1 MNYNCQNILN
11 WTEAQLKYTYDVSL
25 QEATPQELHEALG
38 HAVMMAI
45 SSNWSTSKKTR
56 MHERKAYYISAEYL
70 IGRLVYSNLFNL
82 GILDEMKQLFAE
94 HGVDLAV
101 LEDIEDDA
109 LGNGGL
115 GRLAACFLDSAA
127 STNIPLSGYGLRYK
141 FGLFKQSFNAS
152 GAQVEHAD
160 DWTKF
165 GDPWSYRRY
174 NHTVKI
180 QFPEHT
186 VLAVPYDVPVIGYG
200 TQNIGTLRLW
210 QCEAEEEL
218 DFNAFNDQDY
228 LRALNAKNKA
238 EDITR
243 VLYPNDSTWDGK
255 RLRLKQQYVL
265 SSASL
270 QDMLRT
276 FKLAHG
282 STKEDLKRFPE
293 FYAVQLN
300 DTHPAMSIPELIRLL
315 MLEGFSFEEGFSIA
329 QRTFSYTNHT
339 VLGEALEKWPLNL
352 MRSVVPQIADII
364 CRIDH
369 KMREEIPMD
378 FKARR
383 EKKLFIIDED
393 IVHMANLSIYV
404 GSYVNGVAEIHSQIL
419 KDDCFKNWYSVF
431 PERFQNK
438 TNGITPR
445 RWVGLCNP
453 ELTAMV
459 REKVGGDFLKDLE
472 LIGGLKEH
480 IDEETIARFNAI
492 KRLKKEQLCNV
503 IAKHEGVMLNPDF
516 MFDVQVK
523 RLHLYKRQLMNIVS
537 IVDIYF
543 RLKEG
548 RLPDFQPTC
557 YIFGAKAAPG
567 YIDAKSVIRY
577 INRVAKMINNDP
589 AVSDKMKVIFV
600 QNYNCS
606 YAEHIIPAADISE
619 QISPAGL
626 EASGTGN
633 MKLMLNGAV
642 TLGTLDGA
650 NVEIAQEAG
659 AENEYIFGHTVEQIN
674 AIKGSYNP
682 RKIYDENADLRRALN
697 TLIDGT
703 VPTDDGMKTLFKQL
717 VEGGN
722 DQYYLLLDYASYVE
736 AKLQANR
743 DYADRDIFARK
754 CLMNVA
760 SAAKFSSD
768 RTIRQYAEEIWHIK
782 PTQF

>member
-25 QEATPQELHEALG
+25 KEATPQELHEALG
-38 HAVMMAI
+38 QAVMMAI
-45 SSNWSTSKKTR
+45 SNNWSDAKKAR

-70 IGRLVYSNLFNL
+70 IGRLVYSNMYNL
-82 GILDEMKQLFAE
+82 GILDELKKLFAE
-94 HGVDLAV
+94 RGVDLAV

-141 FGLFKQSFNAS
+141 FGLFKQRFDGNGS
-152 GAQVEHAD
+152 QVENAD

-174 NHTVKI
+174 NHTVKVK
-180 QFPEHT
+180 FPDHT

-200 TQNIGTLRLW
+200 TKNINTLRLW

-228 LRALNAKNKA
+228 LRALTQKNKA

-243 VLYPNDSTWDGK
+243 VLYPNDSTWEGK
-255 RLRLKQQYVL
+255 RLRIKQQYVL

-276 FKLAHG
+276 YKVAHG
-282 STKEDLKRFPE
+282 NDLSHFADY
-293 FYAVQLN
+293 YAVQLN

-315 MLEGFSFEEGFSIA
+315 MEEGMSFDDAFKVA
-329 QRTFSYTNHT
+329 QKTFSYTNHT

-369 KMREEIPMD
+369 KMRTEIPMD
-378 FKARR
+378 FKERR
-383 EKKLFIIDED
+383 NKKLFIIDED
-393 IVHMANLSIYV
+393 IVHMANLSIFV

-419 KDDCFKNWYSVF
+419 KDDCFKEWYHVF

-453 ELTAMV
+453 ELTKMI
-459 REKVGGDFLKDLE
+459 REKVGGDFVKDLE

-480 IDEETIARFNAI
+480 INEETVQEFNAI
-492 KRLKKEQLCNV
+492 KRVKKEQLCNV
-503 IAKHEGVMLNPDF
+503 IAAKEGIMLNPDF
-516 MFDVQVK
+516 LFDVQVK
-523 RLHLYKRQLMNIVS
+523 RLHMYKRQLMNIVAV
-537 IVDIYF
+537 VDIYF

-548 RLPDFQPTC
+548 RLPNFQPTAF
-557 YIFGAKAAPG
+557 IFGAKAAPG
-567 YIDAKSVIRY
+567 YVDAKSVIRY
-577 INRVAKMINNDP
+577 INRVANMINNDA
-589 AVSDKMKVIFV
+589 AVADKMKIVFV

-659 AENEYIFGHTVEQIN
+659 EENEYIFGHTVEQIN

-682 RKIYDENADLRRALN
+682 RKIYDNNPDLRRALN
-697 TLIDGT
+697 TLVDGT
-703 VPTDDGMKTLFKQL
+703 VKTDDGMRNLFNQ
-717 VEGGN
+717 VVNGS

-736 AKLQANR
+736 AKLKANGE
-743 DYADRDIFARK
+743 YADRDAFGRK

-782 PTQF
+782 PIQI

>member
-1 MNYNCQNILN
+1 MNNNCLNILK

-38 HAVMMAI
+38 QAVMMAI
-45 SSNWSTSKKTR
+45 SDDWSHSKKTR
-56 MHERKAYYISAEYL
+56 MPNRKAYYISAEYL

-82 GILDEMKQLFAE
+82 GILDEMKELFAE
-94 HGVDLAV
+94 HGVDLAI

-127 STNIPLSGYGLRYK
+127 STDIPLSGYGLRYK
-141 FGLFKQSFNAS
+141 FGLFKQSFDADGS
-152 GAQVEHAD
+152 QVENAD

-165 GDPWSYRRY
+165 GDPWSFRRY
-174 NHTVKI
+174 NHTVKVK
-180 QFPEHT
+180 FPDHT

-200 TQNIGTLRLW
+200 TENVGTLRLW

-218 DFNAFNDQDY
+218 DFNAFNNQDY
-228 LRALNAKNKA
+228 LRALEAKNKA

-243 VLYPNDSTWDGK
+243 VLYPNDSTWEGK
-255 RLRLKQQYVL
+255 RLRIKQQYVL

-276 FKLAHG
+276 FKIAHG
-282 STKEDLKRFPE
+282 DDLSRFAE

-315 MLEGFSFEEGFSIA
+315 MAEGMPFDDAFNVA
-329 QRTFSYTNHT
+329 QKTFSYTNHT
-339 VLGEALEKWPLNL
+339 VMGEALEKWPLDL
-352 MRSVVPQIADII
+352 MRSVVPEIVDII
-364 CRIDH
+364 CRIDQKLKWEH
-369 KMREEIPMD
+369 PD
-378 FKARR
+378 
-383 EKKLFIIDED
+383 LFIVKDNTA
-393 IVHMANLSIYV
+393 HMANLSIYV
-404 GSYVNGVAEIHSQIL
+404 GSYINGVAEIHTQIL
-419 KDDCFKNWYSVF
+419 KDDCFKDWYYAF

-438 TNGITPR
+438 TNGIPPR
-445 RWVGLCNP
+445 RWLGLCNP
-453 ELTAMV
+453 ELTAML
-459 REKVGGDFLKDLE
+459 REKVGGDFLKNLD
-472 LIGGLKEH
+472 LIGELKNQ
-480 IDEETIARFNAI
+480 IYDETIVEFNDI
-492 KRLKKEQLCNV
+492 KHLKKEQLCAV
-503 IAKHEGVMLNPDF
+503 IAKHEGVTLNPDF
-516 MFDVQVK
+516 IFDVQVK
-523 RLHLYKRQLMNIVS
+523 RLHEYKRQLMNILS

-548 RLPDFQPTC
+548 RLPDFHPTV
-557 YIFGAKAAPG
+557 YLFGAKSAPG
-567 YIDAKSVIRY
+567 YARAKAIIRY
-577 INRVAKMINNDP
+577 INRVAKLINSDP
-589 AVSDKMKVIFV
+589 AVADKLKVVFV

-619 QISPAGL
+619 QISPAGT

-659 AENEYIFGHTVEQIN
+659 RENEYIFGHTVDEIN
-674 AIKGSYNP
+674 AAKPTYHARS
-682 RKIYDENADLRRALN
+682 IYDSNADLRRAIN
-697 TLIDGT
+697 TLVDGT
-703 VPTDDGMKTLFKQL
+703 VPTDDAQKELFHSLLDGTDWHQA
-717 VEGGN
+717 
-722 DQYYLLLDYASYVE
+722 DHYFLLLDYASYFDT
-736 AKLQANR
+736 KIQANR
-743 DYADRDIFARK
+743 DYADRIAFGRK

-782 PTQF
+782 PTEY

>member
-1 MNYNCQNILN
+1 MNLNCVNILK

-25 QEATPQELHEALG
+25 TDATPQELHEALG
-38 HAVMMAI
+38 QAVMMAI
-45 SSNWSTSKKTR
+45 SDNWSHSKKTR

-82 GILDEMKQLFAE
+82 GILDEMKKLFAQR
-94 HGVDLAV
+94 GVDLAV

-141 FGLFKQSFNAS
+141 FGLFKQSFDGNGS
-152 GAQVEHAD
+152 QVEKAD

-180 QFPEHT
+180 KFPEHT
-186 VLAVPYDVPVIGYG
+186 VLAVPYDVPIIGYG
-200 TQNIGTLRLW
+200 TNNVGTLRLW
-210 QCEAEEEL
+210 QCEAEQEL

-228 LRALNAKNKA
+228 LRALDAKNKA

-243 VLYPNDSTWDGK
+243 VLYPNDSTWEGK
-255 RLRLKQQYVL
+255 RLRIKQQYVL

-282 STKEDLKRFPE
+282 NDLTQFST

-315 MLEGFSFEEGFSIA
+315 MLEGMSFEQAFDVA
-329 QRTFSYTNHT
+329 QKTFSYTNHT
-339 VLGEALEKWPLNL
+339 VMGEALEKWPLDL
-352 MRSVVPQIADII
+352 MRSVVPEIVDII
-364 CRIDH
+364 CRIDAKLKQEH
-369 KMREEIPMD
+369 PN
-378 FKARR
+378 
-383 EKKLFIIDED
+383 LFIIRDN
-393 IVHMANLSIYV
+393 VAHMANLSVYV
-404 GSYVNGVAEIHSQIL
+404 GTYVNGVAEIHTQIL
-419 KDDCFKNWYSVF
+419 KDDCFHDWYCVY
-431 PERFQNK
+431 PDRFQNK

-445 RWVGLCNP
+445 RWIGLCNP
-453 ELTAMV
+453 ELTEMI
-459 REKVGGDFLKDLE
+459 RELVGGDFLKDLDI
-472 LIGGLKEH
+472 IGKLKDQ
-480 IDEETIARFNAI
+480 INDETVARFNAI
-492 KRLKKEQLCNV
+492 KRLKKEQLCSV

-516 MFDVQVK
+516 IFDVQVK
-523 RLHLYKRQLMNIVS
+523 RLHEYKRQLLNILSV
-537 IVDIYF
+537 VDIYF

-548 RLPDFQPTC
+548 RLPDFHPTV
-557 YIFGAKAAPG
+557 YLFGAKSAPG
-567 YIDAKSVIRY
+567 YARAKAIIRY
-577 INRVAKMINNDP
+577 INRVARMINNDP
-589 AVSDKMKVIFV
+589 AVADKLKVVFV

-619 QISPAGL
+619 QISPAGT

-650 NVEIAQEAG
+650 NVEIAKEAG
-659 AENEYIFGHTVEQIN
+659 HENEYIFGHTVEQLRQ
-674 AIKGSYNP
+674 AEPTYYARG
-682 RKIYDENADLRRALN
+682 IYDTNADLRRAIN
-697 TLIDGT
+697 TLVDGT
-703 VPTDDGMKTLFKQL
+703 VPTDDGQRDLFHALLDGSGWDKA
-717 VEGGN
+717 
-722 DQYYLLLDYASYVE
+722 DHYFLLLDYQSYLD
-736 AKLQANR
+736 AKLQANY
-743 DYADRDIFARK
+743 DYADRMAFGRK

-768 RTIRQYAEEIWHIK
+768 RTIRQYASEIWHIK
-782 PTQF
+782 PTQY

>member
-1 MNYNCQNILN
+1 MNNNCLNILK

-38 HAVMMAI
+38 QAVMMAI
-45 SSNWSTSKKTR
+45 SDDWSHSKKTR
-56 MHERKAYYISAEYL
+56 MPNRKAYYISAEYL

-82 GILDEMKQLFAE
+82 GILDEMKELFAE

-127 STNIPLSGYGLRYK
+127 STDIPLSGYGLRYK
-141 FGLFKQSFNAS
+141 FGLFKQSFDADGS
-152 GAQVEHAD
+152 QVENAD

-165 GDPWSYRRY
+165 GDPWSFRRY
-174 NHTVKI
+174 NHTVKVK
-180 QFPEHT
+180 FPDHT

-200 TQNIGTLRLW
+200 TENVGTLRLW

-218 DFNAFNDQDY
+218 DFNAFNNQDY
-228 LRALNAKNKA
+228 LRALDAKNKA

-243 VLYPNDSTWDGK
+243 VLYPNDSTWEGK
-255 RLRLKQQYVL
+255 RLRIKQQYVL

-276 FKLAHG
+276 FKIAHG
-282 STKEDLKRFPE
+282 DDLSRFAE

-315 MLEGFSFEEGFSIA
+315 MLEGMSFDDAFNVA
-329 QRTFSYTNHT
+329 QKTFSYTNHT
-339 VLGEALEKWPLNL
+339 VMGEALEKWPLDL
-352 MRSVVPQIADII
+352 MRSVVPEIVDII
-364 CRIDH
+364 CRIDQKLKWEH
-369 KMREEIPMD
+369 PG
-378 FKARR
+378 
-383 EKKLFIIDED
+383 LFIVKDNTA
-393 IVHMANLSIYV
+393 HMANLSIYV
-404 GSYVNGVAEIHSQIL
+404 GSYINGVAEIHTQIL
-419 KDDCFKNWYSVF
+419 KDDCFKDWYYAF

-445 RWVGLCNP
+445 RWLGLCNP
-453 ELTAMV
+453 ELTAML
-459 REKVGGDFLKDLE
+459 REKVGGDFLKNLD
-472 LIGGLKEH
+472 LIGELKNQ
-480 IDEETIARFNAI
+480 IYDETVVEFNAI
-492 KRLKKEQLCNV
+492 KHLKKEQLCAV
-503 IAKHEGVMLNPDF
+503 IAKHEGVTLNPDF
-516 MFDVQVK
+516 IFDVQVK
-523 RLHLYKRQLMNIVS
+523 RLHEYKRQLMNILS

-548 RLPDFQPTC
+548 RLPDFHPTV
-557 YIFGAKAAPG
+557 YLFGAKSAPG
-567 YIDAKSVIRY
+567 YARAKAIIRY

-589 AVSDKMKVIFV
+589 AVADKLKVVFV

-619 QISPAGL
+619 QISPAGT

-659 AENEYIFGHTVEQIN
+659 RENEYIFGHTVDEIN
-674 AIKGSYNP
+674 AVKPTYHARDIFDS
-682 RKIYDENADLRRALN
+682 NADLRRAIN
-697 TLIDGT
+697 TLVDGT
-703 VPTDDGMKTLFKQL
+703 VPTDDAQKELFHSLLDGTDWHQA
-717 VEGGN
+717 
-722 DQYYLLLDYASYVE
+722 DHYFLLLDYASYLG

-743 DYADRDIFARK
+743 DYADRIAFGRK

-782 PTQF
+782 PTEY

>member
-1 MNYNCQNILN
+1 MNNNCLNILK

-38 HAVMMAI
+38 QAVMMAI
-45 SSNWSTSKKTR
+45 SDDWSHSKKTR
-56 MHERKAYYISAEYL
+56 MPNRKAYYISAEYL

-82 GILDEMKQLFAE
+82 GILDEMKELFAE
-94 HGVDLAV
+94 HGVDLAI

-127 STNIPLSGYGLRYK
+127 STDIPLSGYGLRYK
-141 FGLFKQSFNAS
+141 FGLFKQSFDADGS
-152 GAQVEHAD
+152 QVENAD

-165 GDPWSYRRY
+165 GDPWSFRRY
-174 NHTVKI
+174 NHTVKVK
-180 QFPEHT
+180 FPDHT

-200 TQNIGTLRLW
+200 TENVGTLRLW

-218 DFNAFNDQDY
+218 DFNAFNNQDY
-228 LRALNAKNKA
+228 LRALEAKNKA

-243 VLYPNDSTWDGK
+243 VLYPNDSTWEGK
-255 RLRLKQQYVL
+255 RLRIKQQYVL

-276 FKLAHG
+276 FKIAHG
-282 STKEDLKRFPE
+282 DDLSRFAE

-315 MLEGFSFEEGFSIA
+315 MAEGMSFDDAFNVA
-329 QRTFSYTNHT
+329 QKTFSYTNHT
-339 VLGEALEKWPLNL
+339 VMGEALEKWPLDL
-352 MRSVVPQIADII
+352 MRSVVPEIVDII
-364 CRIDH
+364 CRIDQKLKWEH
-369 KMREEIPMD
+369 PG
-378 FKARR
+378 
-383 EKKLFIIDED
+383 LFIVKDNTA
-393 IVHMANLSIYV
+393 HMANLSIYV
-404 GSYVNGVAEIHSQIL
+404 GSYINGVAEIHTQIL
-419 KDDCFKNWYSVF
+419 KDDCFKDWYYAF

-445 RWVGLCNP
+445 RWLGLCNP
-453 ELTAMV
+453 ELTAML
-459 REKVGGDFLKDLE
+459 REKVGGDFLKNLD
-472 LIGGLKEH
+472 LIGELKDQ
-480 IDEETIARFNAI
+480 IYDETVVEFNDI
-492 KRLKKEQLCNV
+492 KHLKKEQLCAV
-503 IAKHEGVMLNPDF
+503 IAKHEGVTLNPDF
-516 MFDVQVK
+516 IFDVQVK
-523 RLHLYKRQLMNIVS
+523 RLHEYKRQLMNILS

-548 RLPDFQPTC
+548 RLPDFHPTV
-557 YIFGAKAAPG
+557 YLFGAKSAPG
-567 YIDAKSVIRY
+567 YARAKAIIRY

-589 AVSDKMKVIFV
+589 AVADKLKVVFV

-619 QISPAGL
+619 QISPAGT

-659 AENEYIFGHTVEQIN
+659 RENEYIFGHTVDEIN
-674 AIKGSYNP
+674 AAKPTYHARS
-682 RKIYDENADLRRALN
+682 IYDSNADLRRAIN
-697 TLIDGT
+697 TLVDGT
-703 VPTDDGMKTLFKQL
+703 VPTDDAQKELFHSLLDGTDWHQA
-717 VEGGN
+717 
-722 DQYYLLLDYASYVE
+722 DHYFLLLDYASYLGT
-736 AKLQANR
+736 KLQANR
-743 DYADRDIFARK
+743 DYADRIAFGRK

-782 PTQF
+782 PTEY

>member
-1 MNYNCQNILN
+1 MNYDCLNIVK

-25 QEATPQELHEALG
+25 KEATPQELHEALG
-38 HAVMMAI
+38 QAVMMAI
-45 SSNWSTSKKTR
+45 SDNWNNSKHAR
-56 MHERKAYYISAEYL
+56 MAERKAYYISAEYL
-70 IGRLVYSNLFNL
+70 IGRLVYSNLYNL
-82 GILDEMKQLFAE
+82 GILEEMKRLFAE
-94 HGVDLAV
+94 RGVDLAV

-127 STNIPLSGYGLRYK
+127 SCNIPLSGYGLRYR
-141 FGLFKQSFNAS
+141 FGLFKQSFDNN
-152 GAQVEHAD
+152 GNQVESAD

-180 QFPEHT
+180 HFPEHT

-200 TQNIGTLRLW
+200 TKNINTLRLW

-228 LRALNAKNKA
+228 MRALAQKNKA

-243 VLYPNDSTWDGK
+243 VLYPNDSTWEGK
-255 RLRLKQQYVL
+255 RLRIKQQYVL

-270 QDMLRT
+270 QDMMRT
-276 FKLAHG
+276 FKAAHG
-282 STKEDLKRFPE
+282 NDLTKFSD

-315 MLEGFSFEEGFSIA
+315 MREGMDFEQAFSVA
-329 QRTFSYTNHT
+329 QKTFSYTNHT
-339 VLGEALEKWPLNL
+339 VMSEALEKWNL
-352 MRSVVPQIADII
+352 DLLRSVVPEIVDII
-364 CRIDH
+364 LRIDA
-369 KMREEIPMD
+369 KLKGENPN
-378 FKARR
+378 
-383 EKKLFIIDED
+383 LFIVRDNTA
-393 IVHMANLSIYV
+393 HMANLSVYV

-419 KDDCFKNWYSVF
+419 KDDCFKDWYHMF
-431 PERFQNK
+431 PQRFQNK

-445 RWVGLCNP
+445 RWLGLCNP
-453 ELTAMV
+453 ELTEML
-459 REKVGGDFLKDLE
+459 RFRLGGDFLTEMEKLAQ
-472 LIGGLKEH
+472 LKPM
-480 IDEETIARFNAI
+480 IDDEMVNQFNAI
-492 KRLKKEQLCNV
+492 KRTKKEQLCKV
-503 IAKHEGVMLNPDF
+503 IAAKEGVVLNPDF
-516 MFDVQVK
+516 MFDIQVK
-523 RLHLYKRQLMNIVS
+523 RLHEYKRQLMNALS

-543 RLKEG
+543 RLKDG
-548 RLPDFQPTC
+548 RLPDFQPTV
-557 YIFGAKAAPG
+557 YIFGAKSAPG
-567 YIDAKSVIRY
+567 YARAKTIIRY
-577 INRVAKMINNDP
+577 INRIARMINNDP
-589 AVSDKMKVIFV
+589 AVNDKMKVVFV

-619 QISPAGL
+619 QISPAGT

-659 AENEYIFGHTVEQIN
+659 RENEYIFGHTVEQIN
-674 AIKGSYNP
+674 AAKDNYYARG
-682 RKIYDENADLRRALN
+682 IYDTNADLRRAIN
-697 TLIDGT
+697 TLVDGT
-703 VPTDDGMKTLFKQL
+703 VPTDNAQRELFHALLDGAAWHKADHYF
-717 VEGGN
+717 V
-722 DQYYLLLDYASYVE
+722 LLDYPSYIE

-743 DYADRDIFARK
+743 DYADRMTFGRK
-754 CLMNVA
+754 CLQNIA

-768 RTIRQYAEEIWHIK
+768 RTIRQYAEEIWHIE
-782 PTQF
+782 PTQL

>member
-1 MNYNCQNILN
+1 MNINCVNILK

-25 QEATPQELHEALG
+25 KEATPQELHEALG
-38 HAVMMAI
+38 QAVMMAI
-45 SSNWSTSKKTR
+45 SDNWSRSKKTR
-56 MHERKAYYISAEYL
+56 MPNRKAYYISAEYL

-82 GILDEMKQLFAE
+82 GILDEMKTLFAE
-94 HGVDLAV
+94 RGVDLAV
-101 LEDIEDDA
+101 LEEIEDDA

-141 FGLFKQSFNAS
+141 FGLFKQSFDGNGS
-152 GAQVEHAD
+152 QVEKAD

-180 QFPEHT
+180 KFPEHT
-186 VLAVPYDVPVIGYG
+186 VLAVPYDVPVIGYD
-200 TQNIGTLRLW
+200 TNNVGTLRLW
-210 QCEAEEEL
+210 QCEAEQEL

-228 LRALNAKNKA
+228 LRALDAKNKA

-243 VLYPNDSTWDGK
+243 VLYPNDSTWEGK
-255 RLRLKQQYVL
+255 RLRIKQQYVL

-282 STKEDLKRFPE
+282 GDLRKFSD

-315 MLEGFSFEEGFSIA
+315 MLEGLNFDEAFHVA
-329 QRTFSYTNHT
+329 QKTFSYTNHT
-339 VLGEALEKWPLNL
+339 VMGEALEKWPLDL
-352 MRSVVPQIADII
+352 LRSVVPEIVDII
-364 CRIDH
+364 CQIDQKLKWEH
-369 KMREEIPMD
+369 PN
-378 FKARR
+378 
-383 EKKLFIIDED
+383 LFIIRDNTA
-393 IVHMANLSIYV
+393 HMANLSVYV
-404 GSYVNGVAEIHSQIL
+404 GTYVNGVAEIHSQIL
-419 KDDCFKNWYSVF
+419 KDDCFKDWYHAF
-431 PERFQNK
+431 PDRFQNK

-445 RWVGLCNP
+445 RWIGLCNP
-453 ELTAMV
+453 ELTAMI
-459 REKVGGDFLKDLE
+459 RELVGGDFLKDLE
-472 LIGGLKEH
+472 LISKLKDH
-480 IDEETIARFNAI
+480 INDETVTRFNAI
-492 KRLKKEQLCNV
+492 KRQKKQQLCAV
-503 IAKHEGVMLNPDF
+503 VAKHEGVMLNPDF
-516 MFDVQVK
+516 IFDVQVK
-523 RLHLYKRQLMNIVS
+523 RLHEYKRQLLNILAV
-537 IVDIYF
+537 VDIYF

-548 RLPDFQPTC
+548 RLPDFHPTV
-557 YIFGAKAAPG
+557 YLFGAKSAPG
-567 YIDAKSVIRY
+567 YARAKAIIRY
-577 INRVAKMINNDP
+577 INRVARMINNDP
-589 AVSDKMKVIFV
+589 AVADKLKVVFV

-619 QISPAGL
+619 QISPAGT

-659 AENEYIFGHTVEQIN
+659 IENEYIFGHTVEQLN
-674 AIKGSYNP
+674 QAKDSYYA
-682 RKIYDENADLRRALN
+682 RGIYDTNADLRRAIN
-697 TLIDGT
+697 TLVDGT
-703 VPTDDGMKTLFKQL
+703 VPTDDGQRELFHALLDGSGWDKA
-717 VEGGN
+717 
-722 DQYYLLLDYASYVE
+722 DHYFLLLDYQSYLD

-743 DYADRDIFARK
+743 DYADRMAFGRK

-782 PTQF
+782 PTQY

>member
-1 MNYNCQNILN
+1 MNNNCLNILK

-38 HAVMMAI
+38 QAVMMAI
-45 SSNWSTSKKTR
+45 SDDWSHSKKTR
-56 MHERKAYYISAEYL
+56 MPNRKAYYISAEYL

-82 GILDEMKQLFAE
+82 GILDEMKELFAE

-127 STNIPLSGYGLRYK
+127 STDIPLSGYGLRYK
-141 FGLFKQSFNAS
+141 FGLFKQSFDADGS
-152 GAQVEHAD
+152 QVENAD

-165 GDPWSYRRY
+165 GDPWSFRRY
-174 NHTVKI
+174 NHTVKVK
-180 QFPEHT
+180 FPDHT

-200 TQNIGTLRLW
+200 TENVGTLRLW

-218 DFNAFNDQDY
+218 DFNAFNNQDY
-228 LRALNAKNKA
+228 LRALEAKNKA

-243 VLYPNDSTWDGK
+243 VLYPNDSTWEGK
-255 RLRLKQQYVL
+255 RLRIKQQYVL

-276 FKLAHG
+276 FKIAHG
-282 STKEDLKRFPE
+282 DDLSRFAE

-315 MLEGFSFEEGFSIA
+315 MAEGMGFDDAFNVA
-329 QRTFSYTNHT
+329 QKTFSYTNHT
-339 VLGEALEKWPLNL
+339 VMGEALEKWPLDL
-352 MRSVVPQIADII
+352 MRSVVPEIVDII
-364 CRIDH
+364 CRID
-369 KMREEIPMD
+369 
-378 FKARR
+378 
-383 EKKLFIIDED
+383 KKLKWEHPGLFIVKDNTA
-393 IVHMANLSIYV
+393 HMANLSVYV
-404 GSYVNGVAEIHSQIL
+404 GSYVNGVAEIHTQIL
-419 KDDCFKNWYSVF
+419 KDDCFKDWYYAF

-445 RWVGLCNP
+445 RWLGLCNP
-453 ELTAMV
+453 ELTAML
-459 REKVGGDFLKDLE
+459 REKVGGDFLKNLD
-472 LIGGLKEH
+472 LIGELKDQ
-480 IDEETIARFNAI
+480 IYDETVVEFNAI
-492 KRLKKEQLCNV
+492 KHLKKEQLCAV
-503 IAKHEGVMLNPDF
+503 IAKHEGVTLNPDF
-516 MFDVQVK
+516 IFDVQVK
-523 RLHLYKRQLMNIVS
+523 RLHEYKRQLMNILS

-548 RLPDFQPTC
+548 RLPDFHPTV
-557 YIFGAKAAPG
+557 YLFGAKSAPG
-567 YIDAKSVIRY
+567 YARAKAIIRY
-577 INRVAKMINNDP
+577 INRVAKMINSDP
-589 AVSDKMKVIFV
+589 AVADKLKVVFV

-619 QISPAGL
+619 QISPAGT

-659 AENEYIFGHTVEQIN
+659 RENEYIFGHTVDEIN
-674 AIKGSYNP
+674 AVKSTYHARDIFDS
-682 RKIYDENADLRRALN
+682 NADLRRAIN
-697 TLIDGT
+697 TLVDGT
-703 VPTDDGMKTLFKQL
+703 VPTDDAQKELFHSLLDGTDWHQA
-717 VEGGN
+717 
-722 DQYYLLLDYASYVE
+722 DHYFLLLDYASYFDT
-736 AKLQANR
+736 KLQANR
-743 DYADRDIFARK
+743 DYADRIAFGRK

-782 PTQF
+782 PTEY

>member
-1 MNYNCQNILN
+1 MNLNCVNILK

-25 QEATPQELHEALG
+25 KDATPQELHEALG
-38 HAVMMAI
+38 QAVMMAI
-45 SSNWSTSKKTR
+45 SDNWSHAKKTR

-82 GILDEMKQLFAE
+82 GILDEMKKLFAE
-94 HGVDLAV
+94 RGVDLAV

-141 FGLFKQSFNAS
+141 FGLFKQSFDGN
-152 GAQVEHAD
+152 GNQVEKAD

-180 QFPEHT
+180 HFPDHT
-186 VLAVPYDVPVIGYG
+186 VLAVPYDVPIIGYD
-200 TQNIGTLRLW
+200 TNNVGTLRLW

-218 DFNAFNDQDY
+218 NFDAFNSQDY
-228 LRALNAKNKA
+228 LRALDAKNKA

-255 RLRLKQQYVL
+255 RLRIKQQYVL

-270 QDMLRT
+270 QDMIRT
-276 FKLAHG
+276 FKIAHG
-282 STKEDLKRFPE
+282 NDLSRFGE

-315 MLEGFSFEEGFSIA
+315 ELEGMSFDDAFKVA
-329 QRTFSYTNHT
+329 QKTFSYTNHT
-339 VLGEALEKWPLNL
+339 VMGEALEKWPLDL
-352 MRSVVPQIADII
+352 MRSVVPEIVDII
-364 CRIDH
+364 CQIDAKLKTEH
-369 KMREEIPMD
+369 PN
-378 FKARR
+378 
-383 EKKLFIIDED
+383 LFIIRDN
-393 IVHMANLSIYV
+393 VAHMANLSVYV
-404 GSYVNGVAEIHSQIL
+404 GSYVNGVAEIHTQIL
-419 KDDCFKNWYSVF
+419 KDDCFKDWYNVY

-445 RWVGLCNP
+445 RWIGLCNP
-453 ELTAMV
+453 ELTDMV
-459 REKVGGDFLKDLE
+459 RQKVGGDFLKDLE
-472 LIGGLKEH
+472 LIGGLKDQVS
-480 IDEETIARFNAI
+480 DETVAQFNAI
-492 KRLKKEQLCNV
+492 KRKKKEQLCHV
-503 IAKHEGVMLNPDF
+503 IAKHEGIMLNPDF

-523 RLHLYKRQLMNIVS
+523 RLHLYKRQLMNILSV
-537 IVDIYF
+537 VDIYF

-548 RLPDFQPTC
+548 RLPDFYPTVF
-557 YIFGAKAAPG
+557 IFGAKSAPG
-567 YIDAKSVIRY
+567 YMDAKSVIRY
-577 INRVAKMINNDP
+577 INRVARMINSDP
-589 AVSDKMKVIFV
+589 AVADKMKVVFV

-606 YAEHIIPAADISE
+606 YAEHIIPAADVSE
-619 QISPAGL
+619 QISPAGT

-659 AENEYIFGHTVEQIN
+659 MENEYIFGHTVEQIN
-674 AIKGSYNP
+674 AGRSTYYP
-682 RKIYDENADLRRALN
+682 RGIYDSNADLRRAIN
-697 TLIDGT
+697 TLVDGT
-703 VPTDDGMKTLFKQL
+703 VPTDDGLRNLFHSL
-717 VEGGN
+717 LDWGEN
-722 DQYYLLLDYASYVE
+722 SDQYRLLLDYESYLD
-736 AKLQANR
+736 AKLRANR
-743 DYADRDIFARK
+743 DYADRMAFGRK
-754 CLMNVA
+754 CLQNVA

-782 PTQF
+782 PIQY

>member
-1 MNYNCQNILN
+1 MNMNCVNILK

-25 QEATPQELHEALG
+25 KDATPQELHEALG
-38 HAVMMAI
+38 QAVMMAI
-45 SSNWSTSKKTR
+45 SDNWSHAKKTR

-82 GILDEMKQLFAE
+82 GILDEMKKLFAE
-94 HGVDLAV
+94 RGVDLAV

-141 FGLFKQSFNAS
+141 FGLFKQSFDGN
-152 GAQVEHAD
+152 GNQVEKAD

-174 NHTVKI
+174 THTVKI
-180 QFPEHT
+180 KFPDHT
-186 VLAVPYDVPVIGYG
+186 VLAVPYDVPIIGYD
-200 TQNIGTLRLW
+200 TKNVGTLRLW

-218 DFNAFNDQDY
+218 NFDAFNSQDY
-228 LRALNAKNKA
+228 LRALDAKNKA

-255 RLRLKQQYVL
+255 CLRIKQQYVL

-270 QDMLRT
+270 QDMIRT
-276 FKLAHG
+276 FKIAHG
-282 STKEDLKRFPE
+282 SDLSRFGQ

-315 MLEGFSFEEGFSIA
+315 KLEGMSFEDAFKVA
-329 QRTFSYTNHT
+329 QKTFSYTNHT
-339 VLGEALEKWPLNL
+339 VMGEALEKWPLDL
-352 MRSVVPQIADII
+352 LRSVVPEIVDII
-364 CRIDH
+364 CQIDAKLKSEH
-369 KMREEIPMD
+369 PN
-378 FKARR
+378 
-383 EKKLFIIDED
+383 LFIIKDN
-393 IVHMANLSIYV
+393 VAHMANLSVYV
-404 GSYVNGVAEIHSQIL
+404 GSYVNGVAEIHTQIL
-419 KDDCFKNWYSVF
+419 KDDCFKDWYHAF

-453 ELTAMV
+453 ELTEMI
-459 REKVGGDFLKDLE
+459 RSKVGGDFLKDLE
-472 LIGGLKEH
+472 LIGGLKNH
-480 IDEETIARFNAI
+480 IDDETVAQFNAI
-492 KRLKKEQLCNV
+492 KRKKKEQLCHV

-523 RLHLYKRQLMNIVS
+523 RLHLYKRQLMNILSV
-537 IVDIYF
+537 VDIYF

-548 RLPDFQPTC
+548 RLPDFQPTA
-557 YIFGAKAAPG
+557 YIFGAKSAPG
-567 YIDAKSVIRY
+567 YVDAKSVIRY
-577 INRVAKMINNDP
+577 INRVARMINSDP
-589 AVSDKMKVIFV
+589 AVADKIKVVFV

-606 YAEHIIPAADISE
+606 YAEHIIPAADVSE
-619 QISPAGL
+619 QISPAGT

-659 AENEYIFGHTVEQIN
+659 RDNEYIFGHTVEQIN
-674 AIKGSYNP
+674 AGRSSYYP
-682 RKIYDENADLRRALN
+682 RGIYDSNADLRRAIN
-697 TLIDGT
+697 TLVDGT
-703 VPTDDGMKTLFKQL
+703 VPTDDGLRNLFHSL
-717 VEGGN
+717 LDWGN
-722 DQYYLLLDYASYVE
+722 NSDQYRLLLDYESYLN

-743 DYADRDIFARK
+743 DYADRMAFGRK
-754 CLMNVA
+754 CLTNVA

-782 PTQF
+782 PLEY

>member
-1 MNYNCQNILN
+1 MNNNCLNILK

-38 HAVMMAI
+38 QAVMMAI
-45 SSNWSTSKKTR
+45 SDDWSHSKKTR
-56 MHERKAYYISAEYL
+56 MPNRKAYYISAEYL

-82 GILDEMKQLFAE
+82 GILDEMKELFAE

-127 STNIPLSGYGLRYK
+127 STDIPLSGYGLRYK
-141 FGLFKQSFNAS
+141 FGLFKQSFDADGS
-152 GAQVEHAD
+152 QVENAD

-165 GDPWSYRRY
+165 GDPWSFRRY
-174 NHTVKI
+174 NHTVKVK
-180 QFPEHT
+180 FPDHT

-200 TQNIGTLRLW
+200 TENVGTLRLW

-218 DFNAFNDQDY
+218 DFNAFNNQDY
-228 LRALNAKNKA
+228 LRALDAKNKA

-243 VLYPNDSTWDGK
+243 VLYPNDSTWEGK
-255 RLRLKQQYVL
+255 RLRIKQQYVL

-276 FKLAHG
+276 FKIAHG
-282 STKEDLKRFPE
+282 DDLSRFAE

-315 MLEGFSFEEGFSIA
+315 MAEGMSFDDAFNVA
-329 QRTFSYTNHT
+329 QKTFSYTNHT
-339 VLGEALEKWPLNL
+339 VMGEALEKWPLDL
-352 MRSVVPQIADII
+352 MRSVVPEIVDII
-364 CRIDH
+364 CRIDQKLKWEH
-369 KMREEIPMD
+369 PG
-378 FKARR
+378 
-383 EKKLFIIDED
+383 LFIVKDNTA
-393 IVHMANLSIYV
+393 HMANLSIYV
-404 GSYVNGVAEIHSQIL
+404 GSYINGVAEIHTQIL
-419 KDDCFKNWYSVF
+419 KDDCFKDWYYAF

-445 RWVGLCNP
+445 RWLGLCNP
-453 ELTAMV
+453 ELTAML
-459 REKVGGDFLKDLE
+459 REKVGGDFLKNLD
-472 LIGGLKEH
+472 LIGELKNQ
-480 IDEETIARFNAI
+480 IYDETIVEFNDI
-492 KRLKKEQLCNV
+492 KHLKKEQLCAV
-503 IAKHEGVMLNPDF
+503 IAKHEGVTLNPDF
-516 MFDVQVK
+516 IFDVQVK
-523 RLHLYKRQLMNIVS
+523 RLHEYKRQLMNILS

-548 RLPDFQPTC
+548 RLPDFHPTV
-557 YIFGAKAAPG
+557 YLFGAKSAPG
-567 YIDAKSVIRY
+567 YARAKAIIRY

-589 AVSDKMKVIFV
+589 AVADKLKVVFV

-619 QISPAGL
+619 QISPAGT

-659 AENEYIFGHTVEQIN
+659 RENEYIFGHTVDEIN
-674 AIKGSYNP
+674 AAKPTYHARG
-682 RKIYDENADLRRALN
+682 IYDSNADLRRAIN
-697 TLIDGT
+697 TLVDGT
-703 VPTDDGMKTLFKQL
+703 VPTDDAQKELFHSLLDGTDWHQA
-717 VEGGN
+717 
-722 DQYYLLLDYASYVE
+722 DHYFLLLDYASYFDT
-736 AKLQANR
+736 KLQANR
-743 DYADRDIFARK
+743 DYADRIAFGRK

-782 PTQF
+782 PTEY